1 MKVSLCLL
9 KSWSISFQI
18 VPNTYRV
25 CPINNE
31 KVSKTFSKRM
41 SITVTVT
48 KFTVAQ
54 KTLFLLSKK
63 LVHQFTCE
71 KNTSSRVR
79 QVKYHLG
86 HAWAGRQNFY
96 FHLKPKV
103 WWSRDEDNH
112 IMLTN
117 CRNTVASKIKL
128 YNSRQ
133 S

>member
-1 MKVSLCLL
+1 MYTKKQLQCSVIFLFVQMIDNPVL
-9 KSWSISFQI
+9 
-18 VPNTYRV
+18 
-25 CPINNE
+25 
-31 KVSKTFSKRM
+31 KTFSKSM

-86 HAWAGRQNFY
+86 HA
-96 FHLKPKV
+96 
-103 WWSRDEDNH
+103 
-112 IMLTN
+112 
-117 CRNTVASKIKL
+117 
-128 YNSRQ
+128 
-133 S
+133 